1 MKWINFG
8 CSEFLNQITQVI
20 LVLMCVGFRIYHVGN
35 NEQTVPLPASNFS
48 LIVLF
53 NPSGTQCTV
62 PLRDCLLVV
71 CYEPSPNGTVES
83 ITLTAVQAESF
94 I

>member
-62 PLRDCLLVV
+62 PLPSRRVLRAFSERDQW
-71 CYEPSPNGTVES
+71 SRS
-83 ITLTAVQAESF
+83 H
-94 I
+94 